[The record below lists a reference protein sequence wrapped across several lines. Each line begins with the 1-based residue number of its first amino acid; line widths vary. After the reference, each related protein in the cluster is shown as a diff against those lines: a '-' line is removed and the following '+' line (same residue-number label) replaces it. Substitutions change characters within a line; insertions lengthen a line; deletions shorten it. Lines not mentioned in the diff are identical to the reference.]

1 MKYLRTCTAAL
12 AILTLAACNAENTKE
27 GAAPTDIADTGVTTC
42 PQDKIISDVAAY
54 DVAIKNLPDANLEF
68 DAWHAANADR
78 AGVKTTDSGVQYF
91 VVQDG
96 VADAASPDG
105 GQVIE
110 ANYHGFFRNGDVFD
124 SSYER
129 GSPIEHN
136 ANGFIKGWNEMLADM
151 KVCEARTLYVPGD
164 LAYGPKGRGEIPP
177 NATLLFHMQLLS
189 VEP

>member
-1 MKYLRTCTAAL
+1 MINFRTITATVAL
-12 AILTLAACNAENTKE
+12 LTLGACQSETPAD
-27 GAAPTDIADTGVTTC
+27 GAADTALTTC
-42 PQDKIISDVAAY
+42 PQDKVISDVTAFSGALE
-54 DVAIKNLPDANLEF
+54 NLPDAGLDF
-68 DAWHAANADR
+68 AAWHTANGERD
-78 AGVKTTDSGVQYF
+78 GVKTTESGVQYF

-96 VADAASPDG
+96 AEGAPSPDG
-105 GQVIE
+105 GQIIK
-110 ANYHGFFRNGDVFD
+110 ANYHGFYPNGDVFD
-124 SSYER
+124 SSFER

-164 LAYGPKGRGEIPP
+164 LAYGPSGRGDIPP